1 MSTLR
6 VVLDEV
12 GSRTPSGI
20 GRYALELTRAL
31 IETAAR
37 GIDVAGIVA
46 SSPGEEYQR
55 IERELPGL
63 TALHKSALDR
73 RQLAAAWQHGFSRL
87 PGEGMVHAPS
97 LLAPL
102 YRHDRLNNPGE
113 QFVVTVHE
121 ATPWTHPET
130 MSSRAVAW
138 HKAMARR
145 AERYA
150 DAVVVPTHAVADEL
164 QGAVDFGERI
174 RVIAGAVSS
183 ELTVPA
189 DISVADARA
198 EALGL
203 PERYVL
209 AVGPLEKRK
218 GIPDL
223 LWAMGDVHAPDVPLV
238 LVGVGDVDVDEVR
251 QQAHIDVG
259 RVITLGR
266 LDDADLAVAYA
277 RAAVVVV
284 PSLSDGFGLPALEAM
299 GLGAPVVHSDAPALI
314 EVCSDAGIIVPRLDA
329 AGYPRRLADAIQGVL
344 DDPSLATQLSVR
356 GRDRAGAFSWRD
368 SAEKTWQLHADL

>member
-6 VVLDEV
+6 VVLDQV
-12 GSRTPSGI
+12 GAARPSGI

-31 IETAAR
+31 IETAPR

-46 SSPGEEYQR
+46 SSPADHYAR
-55 IERELPGL
+55 IEKALPGL

-73 RQLAAAWQHGFSRL
+73 RQLAAAWQHGFTRL
-87 PGEGMVHAPS
+87 PGSGMVHAPS

-130 MSSRAVAW
+130 MSPRAVAW
-138 HKAMARR
+138 HKAMAKR

-150 DAVVVPTHAVADEL
+150 DAVVVPTHAVGDEL
-164 QGAVDFGERI
+164 AGVIDVGDRI

-183 ELTVPA
+183 DLAVPA
-189 DISVADARA
+189 DADARA
-198 EALGL
+198 HALGL
-203 PERYVL
+203 PERYAL

-238 LVGVGDVDVDEVR
+238 LVGIDADEIAEIEH
-251 QQAHIDVG
+251 QAHLEAG
-259 RVITLGR
+259 SVIALGT
-266 LDDADLAVAYA
+266 LDDADLALAYA

-284 PSLSDGFGLPALEAM
+284 PSISDGFGLPALEAM
-299 GLGAPVVHSDAPALI
+299 GLGAPVVHSDAPALL
-314 EVCSDAGIIVPRLDA
+314 EVCADAGLIVPRLDA
-329 AGYPRRLADAIQGVL
+329 AGYPRRLADAIQSVL
-344 DDPSLATQLSVR
+344 DDDALAAQLSVR
-356 GRDRAGAFSWRD
+356 GRDRAHAYNWRD